1 MGDRLH
7 TKEALETVQMRVA
20 HKKKCA
26 GKRRCKLKVRQ
37 ENYELSALNIRTLI
51 SSAAAPLGCRGIYT
65 LISIK

>member
-20 HKKKCA
+20 TRKNA
-26 GKRRCKLKVRQ
+26 PGKRRCKLKVRQ